1 MELTNIANT
10 KGSNINYDDQGTI
23 INITDKILD
32 TASASM
38 YEVIVKIWDNYDL
51 DQNGAIS
58 MDEAKLFVDDF
69 ITMQAVK
76 QDKYLILKAFE
87 SIDQNGDGK
96 VDMQEMLIFFKV
108 IMSDNMQVF
117 EQPEK
122 FEELIEKIKEG
133 GIANRNDF
141 EE

>member
-1 MELTNIANT
+1 
-10 KGSNINYDDQGTI
+10 
-23 INITDKILD
+23 
-32 TASASM
+32 
-38 YEVIVKIWDNYDL
+38 
-51 DQNGAIS
+51 
-58 MDEAKLFVDDF
+58 
-69 ITMQAVK
+69 
-76 QDKYLILKAFE
+76 
-87 SIDQNGDGK
+87 
-96 VDMQEMLIFFKV
+96 MLIFFKV